1 MSDRFGEWLVGIAIA
16 MFLLFAILIAPL
28 GSWQMIAVLA
38 YLFAAPVIGG
48 LLYIRM
54 KSKW

>member
-28 GSWQMIAVLA
+28 GSWQIIAVLA
-38 YLFAAPVIGG
+38 YLFAAPVVGG